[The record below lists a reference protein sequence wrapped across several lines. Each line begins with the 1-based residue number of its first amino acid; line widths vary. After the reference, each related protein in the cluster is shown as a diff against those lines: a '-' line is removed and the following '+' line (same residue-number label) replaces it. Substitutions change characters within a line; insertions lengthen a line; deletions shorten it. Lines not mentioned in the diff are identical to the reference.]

1 MQSVN
6 AGGYEVKQ
14 SIVGIVGIVRIFSPV
29 IVLLSGV
36 MAASAQTSPLS
47 GQREISMNTPGG
59 VRTYKAAFR
68 IDGEKLT
75 GEVERSTGNVELKGT
90 VKGAAIEFSYTINYQ
105 GNPVEVTMSGRVEG
119 DTAGGT
125 VSFNGTPAE
134 EWSARR
140 LAAAAPAA
148 KTDLSGTWNLE
159 VETAQGSGRPTL
171 VITQNGE
178 ALSGT
183 YQGML
188 GEAPLTGRLSGS
200 DFEISFKVSGQVEG
214 TVVYKGTT
222 DGATMKG
229 KVSLAGIGEGTFT
242 GRRGK

>member
-1 MQSVN
+1 MP
-6 AGGYEVKQ
+6 AR
-14 SIVGIVGIVRIFSPV
+14 SIRLFFQLVA
-29 IVLLSGV
+29 LLCCCI
-36 MAASAQTSPLS
+36 AANAQTSPLS
-47 GQREISMNTPGG
+47 GQWEIGMNTPGG
-59 VRTYKAAFR
+59 IRTYKATFR
-68 IDGEKLT
+68 IDGERLT

-90 VKGAAIEFSYTINYQ
+90 VKGDAIEFSYTINYQ
-105 GNPVEVTMSGRVEG
+105 GNPVEVTMAGRIDG
-119 DTAGGT
+119 DTAGGS

-140 LAAAAPAA
+140 IPAATAAA

-159 VETAQGSGRPTL
+159 VETAQGTGQPTL
-171 VITQNGE
+171 IITQKGD

-188 GEAPLTGRLSGS
+188 GEAPLAGRLTGN

-214 TVVYKGTT
+214 TVIYKGTT